1 MLTLDSHLSN
11 RFERSPDVLIQNRMQ
26 QCTLTSAIRS
36 DIKKTAL
43 SGLFLLSYLLF
54 MVSSPL

>member
-26 QCTLTSAIRS
+26 QCTLTSTIRS
-36 DIKKTAL
+36 DIKK
-43 SGLFLLSYLLF
+43 LL
-54 MVSSPL
+54 